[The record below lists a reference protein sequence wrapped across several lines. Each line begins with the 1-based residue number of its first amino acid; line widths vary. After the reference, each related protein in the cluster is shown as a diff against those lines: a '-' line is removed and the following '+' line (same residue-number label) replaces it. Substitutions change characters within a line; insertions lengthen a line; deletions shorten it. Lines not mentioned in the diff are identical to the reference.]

1 MRVAVG
7 PIVHTRRVLRIR
19 PQKRSGF
26 SLRTVGSPPVAE
38 SGPPA
43 DETLIRQVARVLY
56 RCDRGDWAG
65 AMEAWDEDEYRDTAY
80 HRTARALYEA
90 GLLRGEL
97 PADGGR

>member
-1 MRVAVG
+1 M
-7 PIVHTRRVLRIR
+7 
-19 PQKRSGF
+19 
-26 SLRTVGSPPVAE
+26 

-43 DETLIRQVARVLY
+43 DETLIRDVARVLY
-56 RCDRGDWAG
+56 LCDRGDWAG